1 MESLVTIE
9 CRKFANQLQNWI
21 YAFYPKGVYYNLILD
36 SDNLIEVKI
45 RMIISKEQFAKRASS
60 IIKYIAK
67 TFRYPQYIHVNYKYT
82 RNLLDITVLCGE
94 RNQNIY
100 SSENEK

>member
-1 MESLVTIE
+1 MESLVNIE

-21 YAFYPKGVYYNLILD
+21 YVVYPKGVYYNLTLD
-36 SDNLIEVKI
+36 TDDLIEVKI
-45 RMIISKEQFAKRASS
+45 RMTISKEQFVKRASS

-82 RNLLDITVLCGE
+82 RNLLDVTVICGE
-94 RNQNIY
+94 SVERG
-100 SSENEK
+100 SS

>member
-1 MESLVTIE
+1 MESLVTVE

-21 YAFYPKGVYYNLILD
+21 YAFYPNGVYYNLVLD

-45 RMIISKEQFAKRASS
+45 RMTISKEQFTKRASS

-67 TFRYPQYIHVNYKYT
+67 TFKYPQYIHVNYKYT
-82 RNLLDITVLCGE
+82 RNLLDITVLCGV
-94 RNQNIY
+94 NQNVINL
-100 SSENEK
+100 SDNEK